1 MEARDARKHSKLARC
16 AAVGLLCLT
25 RAFAAG
31 ADSADSAVSHEY
43 EIKAAFLFNFTRFI
57 EWPSFSFADAAS
69 PIVIGVIGTD
79 PFGGTLPSIVQG
91 RRVNGR
97 PIVARHVT
105 RDEEARTTHLLFVGL
120 TKEEDIARLMR
131 ALSGYPVTTVGESP
145 AFAAQGGTITFVL
158 QGDKVRFEINA
169 ATAAQAH
176 VRISAQLEKLATV
189 VRRTLPA
196 EGGACCAT
204 SRSGE
209 N

>member
-31 ADSADSAVSHEY
+31 ADSGVSHEY

-79 PFGGTLPSIVQG
+79 PFGGALASIVQG

-97 PIVARHVT
+97 PIVARYVT
-105 RDEEARTTHLLFVGL
+105 RDEEARATHLLFVGL

-169 ATAAQAH
+169 AAAAQTH

-204 SRSGE
+204 FRSGE